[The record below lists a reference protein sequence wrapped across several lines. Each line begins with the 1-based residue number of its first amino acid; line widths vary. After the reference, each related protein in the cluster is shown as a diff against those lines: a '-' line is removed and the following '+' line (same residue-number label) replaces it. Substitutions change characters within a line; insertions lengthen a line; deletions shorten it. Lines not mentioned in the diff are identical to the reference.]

1 MERKIITEEQKK
13 ILKSWKEH
21 FEAYMTDKGAFYNY
35 DTPVFVDFCK
45 LVEADCNTL
54 CRLSELY
61 SGEIAYSKE
70 DGRYIVTCLMKRDS
84 CILENLSVELESEED
99 FLGLYSKEADNSKE
113 ADTSLGSFF
122 NDSLENVV
130 RKLKETYPDVVESIE
145 QNVISNIRDY
155 DLEESAKEN
164 IANEW
169 IEDNPRIAVDEA
181 EGYLTEE
188 EKTDIVKEWGDY
200 LSDNDKKRFICD
212 WVDNL

>member
-1 MERKIITEEQKK
+1 MDRKVLGAKQKN
-13 ILKSWKEH
+13 ILMQMRKDFISVTSHNKEV
-21 FEAYMTDKGAFYNY
+21 FVY
-35 DTPVFVDFCK
+35 DTPVFRDFCE
-45 LVEADCNTL
+45 LVEADCDTL

-113 ADTSLGSFF
+113 ADTSLENFF

-155 DLEESAKEN
+155 DLEDSDKEYFAESY
-164 IANEW
+164 
-169 IEDNPRIAVDEA
+169 IEDNPVSSVEMA
-181 EGYLTEE
+181 ES
-188 EKTDIVKEWGDY
+188 Y
-200 LSDNDKKRFICD
+200 LSDDKKRFICD

>member
-1 MERKIITEEQKK
+1 MDRKVLGEKQKS
-13 ILKSWKEH
+13 ILMQMRKDFIPVTSHNKEV
-21 FEAYMTDKGAFYNY
+21 FVY
-35 DTPVFVDFCK
+35 DTPVFRDFCE
-45 LVEADCNTL
+45 LVEADCDTL

-84 CILENLSVELESEED
+84 CILESLSVELENEED

-113 ADTSLGSFF
+113 ADTSLENFF

-155 DLEESAKEN
+155 DLEDSDKEYF
-164 IANEW
+164 ADDW
-169 IEDNPRIAVDEA
+169 IKDNPRIAVDEA